1 MILVLLD
8 VVIPVFLVIGA
19 GYLATRSGQFKSSA
33 VDGLNV
39 FTQKFAIPCLLF
51 QATMTLDLAAVIK
64 WDLLISFY
72 AGATICFVL
81 GTLGSRYVFGRSPGE
96 AVAIGFGA
104 LFSNSVLLGL
114 PITEQAYGADALG
127 PNFAI
132 VALHAPYC
140 YILGISTMEAL
151 RADGQTLWG
160 TAQTVIRMVARN
172 ALMIGI
178 ALGFLA
184 NFTGFRPPE
193 LINDALD
200 LMVRAALPAALF
212 GLGGVLTRYTISDK
226 IPQVAMI
233 ATLSLFV
240 HPAITFGLGTMV
252 FDLPLGMTRSAVL
265 TAAMAPGVN
274 AYIFATMYNRGTDVN
289 SSVVL
294 FCTMASVLSVP
305 IWLSIVG

>member
-114 PITEQAYGADALG
+114 PITERAYGTEGLG
-127 PNFAI
+127 
-132 VALHAPYC
+132 
-140 YILGISTMEAL
+140 
-151 RADGQTLWG
+151 
-160 TAQTVIRMVARN
+160 
-172 ALMIGI
+172 
-178 ALGFLA
+178 
-184 NFTGFRPPE
+184 E
-193 LINDALD
+193 LCHC
-200 LMVRAALPAALF
+200 RAAL
-212 GLGGVLTRYTISDK
+212 
-226 IPQVAMI
+226 
-233 ATLSLFV
+233 
-240 HPAITFGLGTMV
+240 
-252 FDLPLGMTRSAVL
+252 AVL
-265 TAAMAPGVN
+265 LWAGHNCDGICAQPRP
-274 AYIFATMYNRGTDVN
+274 IRRGPDAQRGSGDV
-289 SSVVL
+289 S
-294 FCTMASVLSVP
+294 
-305 IWLSIVG
+305 